1 MLLKADPLNQKTVEL
16 HYSVLLCL
24 ELVSTLH
31 LAPIRLF
38 SVFDVWVREC
48 FGNNL
53 EEELVQKKGRSVTA
67 MRHQQLKVC
76 QEAIVPMHTKPYVHL
91 LYNYV

>member
-1 MLLKADPLNQKTVEL
+1 MIPLPPSTNRRVDLSTLLLKANSLNQKTVEL

-24 ELVSTLH
+24 ELVTTLH

-48 FGNNL
+48 FGSNL
-53 EEELVQKKGRSVTA
+53 EEELVQRKGRSPAA

-76 QEAIVPMHTKPYVHL
+76 
-91 LYNYV
+91 